1 MNADPQL
8 KRALDVTL
16 ALLGLIVGAPLMAL
30 IALLVRLDSPGRAIF
45 SQPRL
50 GLHGRVFHMHKFRKF
65 PENWGAKGSAVTVVA
80 DARMT
85 RLGRILERTKLDEL
99 PQLWNILRG
108 EMSFVGPRPE
118 TLNFKDLFVGEFA
131 RVHDYVPGIFGPN
144 QVAFRNESHLYP
156 PDQDPEL
163 FYRQALFPRKA
174 HNDLDYFAQATVFS
188 DVQWIL
194 RGLWVSLAGAVDWR
208 RLARRTGRL
217 LALDLMTIEVAWLG
231 ANLLRFEGLPQGRL
245 WDVYVTGTW
254 LIPVV
259 ILSIM
264 MLGGVYRR
272 LLRHF
277 SAVDAMHLG
286 GSVIVG
292 WALGYLALMMLE
304 TRQGSL
310 GVGFIAM
317 VLTLLLMG
325 GLRVLYREHVKS
337 LGDSLDAGSNAET
350 SPMVIILYGA
360 GHRGAAL
367 ANLLNH
373 GFPNARVAGFLD
385 DNDRDLAGR
394 HIAGYPI
401 LGSERDLDTV
411 QAVHGMHQL
420 WLTFEPN
427 RFKYQRLK
435 EWCDKNAVRLIVL
448 PITEPFRMLYLP
460 VDKTL
465 STETDRTAVFS
476 GIEAPQVP
484 SSSSPSPMP
493 L

>member
-1 MNADPQL
+1 MTPDRRL

-50 GLHGRVFHMHKFRKF
+50 GLHGRVFLMHKFRKF
-65 PENWGAKGSAVTVVA
+65 PEHWGTRGSAVTVVA

-156 PDQDPEL
+156 PDRDPET
-163 FYRQALFPRKA
+163 FYRQELFPRKA
-174 HNDLDYFAQATVFS
+174 RNDLDYFARATVVS
-188 DVQWIL
+188 DALWIL

-208 RLARRTGRL
+208 RLQRRAGRIFV
-217 LALDLMTIEVAWLG
+217 LDLLIIETAWLG
-231 ANLLRFEGLPQGRL
+231 AHLLRFEGLPQGRL
-245 WDVYVTGTW
+245 WEVYVTGAW
-254 LIPVV
+254 LLPLVLPAV
-259 ILSIM
+259 MILS
-264 MLGGVYRR
+264 GVYRG
-272 LLRHF
+272 LVRHF
-277 SAVDAMHLG
+277 SAGDAVRLG
-286 GSVIVG
+286 AAVSVG
-292 WALGYLALMMLE
+292 WMLSYLMLMGLE
-304 TRQGSL
+304 ARQASFGI
-310 GVGFIAM
+310 GFIAL

-325 GLRVLYREHVKS
+325 APRVLYRERAKRIGDWPGTGAVAEN
-337 LGDSLDAGSNAET
+337 DSL
-350 SPMVIILYGA
+350 VVVLYGA

-367 ANLLNH
+367 ANLLHH

-385 DNDRDLAGR
+385 DNDHDLAGR

-411 QAVHGMHQL
+411 QAVHGMRQL

-427 RFKYQRLK
+427 RFKYQRLRD
-435 EWCDKNAVRLIVL
+435 WCAKNAVQLIVL
-448 PITEPFRMLYLP
+448 PIMEPFRALYLMEEDAAFSP
-460 VDKTL
+460 VADSQL
-465 STETDRTAVFS
+465 RTY
-476 GIEAPQVP
+476 
-484 SSSSPSPMP
+484 SPMAAP
-493 L
+493 AP

>member
-1 MNADPQL
+1 MSLDRRL

-30 IALLVRLDSPGRAIF
+30 IALLVRIDSPGRAIF

-50 GLHGRVFHMHKFRKF
+50 GLQGRMFLMHKFRKF
-65 PENWGAKGSAVTVVA
+65 PENWGTRGSAVTVVA

-85 RLGRILERTKLDEL
+85 RLGRFLERTKLDEL

-156 PDQDPEL
+156 PDQDPEI
-163 FYRQALFPRKA
+163 FYRRELFPRKA
-174 HNDLDYFAQATVFS
+174 RNDLEYFARATVLS
-188 DVQWIL
+188 DLLWIL
-194 RGLWVSLAGAVDWR
+194 RGLWVSLVGAVDWR
-208 RLARRTGRL
+208 RLVRRTGRL
-217 LALDLMTIEVAWLG
+217 LVLDLMTIEAAWLG

-254 LIPVV
+254 LIPLV

-264 MLGGVYRR
+264 ILGGVYRR

-286 GSVIVG
+286 SSVAVG
-292 WALGYLALMMLE
+292 WALGYLLLMMLE

-325 GLRVLYREHVKS
+325 APRVLYREYAKQLGES
-337 LGDSLDAGSNAET
+337 LETVSNAEA
-350 SPMVIILYGA
+350 SPMVIVLYGA

-411 QAVHGMHQL
+411 QAVHGMHQM

-435 EWCDKNAVRLIVL
+435 EWCGKNAVRLIVL
-448 PITEPFRMLYLP
+448 PITEPFRLLYLP
-460 VDKTL
+460 VDKTFSPETEPLGL
-465 STETDRTAVFS
+465 SS
-476 GIEAPQVP
+476 GIETAQAVSIP
-484 SSSSPSPMP
+484 
-493 L
+493 